1 MYLYNRSTGPRS
13 AGSWTG
19 SVLVSMANHQEKKN
33 DKMKGSKFD
42 NKMSPGGLAFQPLY
56 KQVEEHVTQLIV
68 EQRWKPGEM
77 LPNEF
82 QLAEEFGVSQGTVR
96 KALNTLTQS
105 KVLTRRQGV
114 GTFVSEHTGHQ
125 ALYRFFPV
133 VEDNQAPQL
142 PEAEIVSFSL
152 QSPDQNVARQLELD
166 GDDKVILLSRKRLIN
181 GVVCLL
187 EDIYL
192 PEKYFPG
199 LDEMKDLPHTLYH
212 FYQMNFN
219 LTVHKTT
226 DRIKAILADA
236 EDAKSLGIK
245 QGEPLLMFT
254 RLTRSLEGKLI
265 EFRINRCR
273 SDNYHYLVDLD

>member
-1 MYLYNRSTGPRS
+1 
-13 AGSWTG
+13 
-19 SVLVSMANHQEKKN
+19 
-33 DKMKGSKFD
+33 MKGSKFD
-42 NKMSPGGLAFQPLY
+42 SKFSSSGLAFQPLY

-105 KVLTRRQGV
+105 NVLNRRQGV

-125 ALYRFFPV
+125 ALYRFFPL
-133 VEDNQAPQL
+133 VEDGKQPELPQ
-142 PEAEIVSFSL
+142 AEIVFFQL
-152 QSPDQNVARQLELD
+152 QDAPADVAQHLD
-166 GDDKVILLSRKRLIN
+166 LAPQDKVIKLTRKRILED
-181 GVVCLL
+181 VVCLL

-192 PEKYFPG
+192 PEKHFPG
-199 LDEMKDLPHTLYH
+199 FDKVEKLPHTLYH
-212 FYQMNFN
+212 FYQMNYN

-226 DRIKAILADA
+226 DRIKAAIADKS
-236 EDAKSLGIK
+236 DAKALGIK
-245 QGEPLLMFT
+245 TGDPVLLFT
-254 RLTRSLEGKLI
+254 RLTKSLDGKII
-265 EFRINRCR
+265 EYRINRCR

>member
-1 MYLYNRSTGPRS
+1 
-13 AGSWTG
+13 
-19 SVLVSMANHQEKKN
+19 
-33 DKMKGSKFD
+33 MKGSKFD

-114 GTFVSEHTGHQ
+114 GTFVSEHTGSQ

-133 VEDNQAPQL
+133 VEDDQSSELPRAETIAIELRSADESVTEQL
-142 PEAEIVSFSL
+142 NLDAG
-152 QSPDQNVARQLELD
+152 DQ
-166 GDDKVILLSRKRLIN
+166 VIMLSRRRLLN
-181 GVVCLL
+181 DVVCLL

-199 LDEMKDLPHTLYH
+199 LHEVEELPHTLYH

-226 DRIKAILADA
+226 DRIKAILANEQDA
-236 EDAKSLGIK
+236 EGLNIK
-245 QGEPLLMFT
+245 TGDPVLMFT
-254 RLTRSLEGKLI
+254 RLTRALDGKLI
-265 EFRINRCR
+265 EYRVNRCR

>member
-1 MYLYNRSTGPRS
+1 
-13 AGSWTG
+13 
-19 SVLVSMANHQEKKN
+19 
-33 DKMKGSKFD
+33 MKGSKFD
-42 NKMSPGGLAFQPLY
+42 NKMSPSGLAFQPLY

-114 GTFVSEHTGHQ
+114 GTFVSEHTGNQ
-125 ALYRFFPV
+125 ALYRFFPL

-142 PEAEIVSFSL
+142 PEAEIIAFEL
-152 QSPDQNVARQLELD
+152 QTPTKNIAEQLNL
-166 GDDKVILLSRKRLIN
+166 GADDKVIFLSRKRLIN
-181 GVVCLL
+181 QVACLL

-199 LDEMKDLPHTLYH
+199 LHEMPELPHTLYH
-212 FYQMNFN
+212 FYQLNFN

-226 DRIKAILADA
+226 DRIKAISANQRDA
-236 EDAKSLGIK
+236 ENLEVKVGDPI
-245 QGEPLLMFT
+245 LMFT
-254 RLTRSLEGKLI
+254 RLTRALDGKLI
-265 EFRINRCR
+265 EFRINHCR

>member
-1 MYLYNRSTGPRS
+1 
-13 AGSWTG
+13 
-19 SVLVSMANHQEKKN
+19 
-33 DKMKGSKFD
+33 MKGSKFD

-142 PEAEIVSFSL
+142 PEAEIVSFQL
-152 QSPDQNVARQLELD
+152 QSPSVDVAKQLDLSANEQ
-166 GDDKVILLSRKRLIN
+166 VVHLSRKRLIN
-181 GVVCLL
+181 DIACLL

-199 LDEMKDLPHTLYH
+199 LHEMAELPHTLYH
-212 FYQMNFN
+212 FYQLNFN

-226 DRIKAILADA
+226 DRIKAILADEKDA
-236 EDAKSLGIK
+236 EILGINK
-245 QGEPLLMFT
+245 GDPLLMFT

-265 EFRINRCR
+265 EFRVNRCR

>member
-1 MYLYNRSTGPRS
+1 MTGAKFENKLSTP
-13 AGSWTG
+13 
-19 SVLVSMANHQEKKN
+19 
-33 DKMKGSKFD
+33 
-42 NKMSPGGLAFQPLY
+42 GLAFQPLY

-82 QLAEEFGVSQGTVR
+82 ELAREFGVSQGTVR
-96 KALNTLTQS
+96 KALNALTDN

-133 VEDNQAPQL
+133 VEDGNSPEL
-142 PEAEIVSFSL
+142 PRAEIVSL
-152 QSPDQNVARQLELD
+152 TRTEANERVARNLGLTVGEQ
-166 GDDKVILLSRKRLIN
+166 VILLARKRFLNDI
-181 GVVCLL
+181 VCLL

-192 PEKYFPG
+192 PEKFFPG
-199 LDEMKDLPHTLYH
+199 LVEEPVIPHTLYH
-212 FYQMNFN
+212 FYQINFN

-236 EDAKSLGIK
+236 SDANELGIK
-245 QGEPLLMFT
+245 EGDPVLMFT
-254 RLTRSLEGKLI
+254 RLTESLDGKII
-265 EFRINRCR
+265 EYRINRCR
-273 SDNYHYLVDLD
+273 SDNYHYLVDFD

>member
-1 MYLYNRSTGPRS
+1 
-13 AGSWTG
+13 
-19 SVLVSMANHQEKKN
+19 
-33 DKMKGSKFD
+33 MKGSKFD
-42 NKMSPGGLAFQPLY
+42 NKISSGGLAFQPLY

-105 KVLTRRQGV
+105 KVMTRRQGV
-114 GTFVSEHTGHQ
+114 GTFVSEYTGHQ

-133 VEDNQAPQL
+133 VEDNQASEL
-142 PEAEIVSFSL
+142 PRAEIVSFEL
-152 QSPDQNVARQLELD
+152 QAASAEVAKQLNIEI
-166 GDDKVILLSRKRLIN
+166 GEQVILLSRKRLLSDI
-181 GVVCLL
+181 VCLL

-199 LDEMKDLPHTLYH
+199 LHETDELPHTLYH
-212 FYQMNFN
+212 FYQLNFN

-226 DRIKAILADA
+226 DRIKAIIANQKDA
-236 EDAKSLGIK
+236 EELGIK
-245 QGEPLLMFT
+245 TGDPVLMFT
-254 RLTRSLEGKLI
+254 RLTRSLEGKII
-265 EFRINRCR
+265 EYRVNRCR